1 MFTVAAMANSQWGL
15 VEGQANKD
23 KVSEYL
29 SNDQS
34 IKSYVFILSIADD
47 RSTSIPPS
55 PDHLLLATVQYDP
68 SAENPTQTFPIPP
81 AIIELGIDVGIVI
94 FKIESNWGGDLT
106 CLYRVSLGFCS
117 YKECADGRYEFTGI
131 RLKTRGINKWLLPIG
146 LRCWSGG

>member
-1 MFTVAAMANSQWGL
+1 MHFCDDSLAQANDQWGL
-15 VEGQANKD
+15 VEGQANKE
-23 KVSEYL
+23 KVSGYL
-29 SNDQS
+29 ATDQALE
-34 IKSYVFILSIADD
+34 SYAPLLAPADT

-106 CLYRVSLGFCS
+106 CLYRVSLKYYG
-117 YKECADGRYEFTGI
+117 KNLLMTG
-131 RLKTRGINKWLLPIG
+131 TGSW
-146 LRCWSGG
+146 

>member
-47 RSTSIPPS
+47 RSTSIAPS

-94 FKIESNWGGDLT
+94 FKVESNWGGDLT
-106 CLYRVSLGFCS
+106 CLYRVSLGF
-117 YKECADGRYEFTGI
+117 
-131 RLKTRGINKWLLPIG
+131 
-146 LRCWSGG
+146 

>member
-1 MFTVAAMANSQWGL
+1 VA
-15 VEGQANKD
+15 
-23 KVSEYL
+23 EYL
-29 SNDQS
+29 ATNQAL
-34 IKSYVFILSIADD
+34 KSYVSILAAADT

-106 CLYRVSLGFCS
+106 CLYRVSLLSLTRMTKRMLMAG
-117 YKECADGRYEFTGI
+117 TGS
-131 RLKTRGINKWLLPIG
+131 
-146 LRCWSGG
+146 WS

>member
-1 MFTVAAMANSQWGL
+1 MHFFDDFVSQANGQWGL

-23 KVSEYL
+23 KVSGYL
-29 SNDQS
+29 ATDQAL
-34 IKSYVFILSIADD
+34 KSYVPLLAPADT

-106 CLYRVSLGFCS
+106 CLYRVSLKYYG
-117 YKECADGRYEFTGI
+117 KNLLMTG
-131 RLKTRGINKWLLPIG
+131 TGSW
-146 LRCWSGG
+146 

>member
-1 MFTVAAMANSQWGL
+1 M
-15 VEGQANKD
+15 EGQANKN

-29 SNDQS
+29 ATNQASQ
-34 IKSYVFILSIADD
+34 SYVPQTVIADT

-106 CLYRVSLGFCS
+106 CLYRVSLLSLTIMTKRMLIIG
-117 YKECADGRYEFTGI
+117 TGP
-131 RLKTRGINKWLLPIG
+131 WQ
-146 LRCWSGG
+146 